1 MILVYGMRM
10 GSGGLGVVVIANYF
24 TSRGIFRIITLVS
37 LEMHLEAAITC
48 FRRMSLGH
56 QGD

>member
-1 MILVYGMRM
+1 M